1 MITTN
6 SGEQVLYI
14 LDSSVLIHDPESIFQ
29 FEEHK
34 VAIPS
39 EVLNELDKI
48 KSETSLRGKLARQ
61 AQRNISK
68 ALGNNSNRNK
78 LPMGGEILL
87 ILPPH
92 KILKEGTKSVS
103 EVLGVMDSAD
113 NKIVCTA
120 DWSKSILQKEGCIK
134 ATLVT
139 KDIGMALKA
148 RACGVEVEDYRFDK
162 VQSNP
167 ELEYQP
173 TLTDISPEQAEAF
186 TKDGVI
192 EIPELQDLKLE
203 INQYGLFNS
212 EKKIPY
218 RYLGNGKFSELRGQ
232 KGVSIEKGA
241 HIKARN
247 LEQLFLLDALL
258 DPSIDLVT
266 AKGMAGTGKT
276 ILTMI
281 AGLHLIENNRYTGMC
296 ISKPIESV
304 GKENGF
310 LPGTIEDKMRP
321 WLQPYADAINF
332 LHRGNGFAKKRQST
346 RKTKQAG
353 QETNNLLPYDRL
365 TQAGIVEIT
374 AIEYIRG
381 RSIPN
386 RLFVLDEVQNV
397 PQGIIK
403 TIASRMAEGSKL
415 VCLGDIEQI
424 DNPYLDKHSN
434 GLVHLQ
440 ANMRN
445 LPNVAHISLWKGER
459 SLLAEQAAKL
469 L

>member
-1 MITTN
+1 MN
-6 SGEQVLYI
+6 KKNENQRYLYL
-14 LDSSVLIHDPESIFQ
+14 LDSSVLIHDPECIFQ

-48 KSETSLRGKLARQ
+48 KSESSLRGKLARQ
-61 AQRNISK
+61 AQRNLSR
-68 ALGNNSNRNK
+68 ALGTNSIRNV
-78 LPMGGEILL
+78 LPNGGEIVLL
-87 ILPPH
+87 LPPPQ
-92 KILKEGTKSVS
+92 ILKEGTKITS
-103 EVLGVMDSAD
+103 EILGKIDSSD

-120 DWSKSILQKEGCIK
+120 DWAKSLLGAEKCSKL
-134 ATLVT
+134 TLVT
-139 KDIGMALKA
+139 KDIGMTLKA
-148 RACGVEVEDYRFDK
+148 RACKIEVEDYRYDK
-162 VQSNP
+162 APIDP
-167 ELEYQP
+167 EIEFQP
-173 TLTDISPEQAEAF
+173 TLTDINPNEAEDFLANGF
-186 TKDGVI
+186 L
-192 EIPELQDLKLE
+192 ELDPHNFNHLE
-203 INQYGLFNS
+203 INHYGLFNC

-218 RYLGNGKFSELRGQ
+218 RYVGNGKFIELRGQ
-232 KGVSIEKGA
+232 KGITITKGA

-276 ILTMI
+276 IITMA

-310 LPGTIEDKMRP
+310 LPGTIEDKMKP

-332 LHRGNGFAKKRQST
+332 LHRGSSFQNKKVSQ
-346 RKTKQAG
+346 RKLKKQE
-353 QETNNLLPYDRL
+353 ETQMRPYDRL
-365 TQAGIVEIT
+365 TADGLIEIT

-415 VCLGDIEQI
+415 VCLGDIDQI
-424 DNPYLDKHSN
+424 DNPYLDRNSN
-434 GLVHLQ
+434 GLVHIQ
-440 ANMRN
+440 ANMKN
-445 LPNVAHISLWKGER
+445 LPNVAHIQLWKGER
-459 SLLAEQAAKL
+459 SVLAEQAARL

>member
-1 MITTN
+1 MDKQNTEKRI
-6 SGEQVLYI
+6 LYV
-14 LDSSVLIHDPESIFQ
+14 LDSSVLIHDPECIHQ

-34 VAIPS
+34 VAVPY

-48 KSETSLRGKLARQ
+48 KSEASLRGRQARQ
-61 AQRNISK
+61 AQRNISN
-68 ALGNNSNRNK
+68 ALGREATRKK
-78 LPMGGEILL
+78 LPQGGELL
-87 ILPPH
+87 LLLPPYQ
-92 KILKEGTKSVS
+92 IIREGSKPLM
-103 EVLGVMDSAD
+103 EVLGKMDSSD
-113 NKIVCTA
+113 NKILSTS
-120 DWSKSILQKEGCIK
+120 DWARSLLEKEQCQGL
-134 ATLVT
+134 TLVT
-139 KDIGMALKA
+139 KDIGMTLKA
-148 RACGVEVEDYRFDK
+148 RACNIEVEDYRYDK
-162 VQSNP
+162 VNSVKDQYAHTPLIQISQE
-167 ELEYQP
+167 ELDQFQTGGMLTLDSRKYQP
-173 TLTDISPEQAEAF
+173 L
-186 TKDGVI
+186 
-192 EIPELQDLKLE
+192 EL
-203 INQYGLFNS
+203 NQYGLF
-212 EKKIPY
+212 EADQRIPY
-218 RYLGNGKFSELRGQ
+218 RYLGEGKFATLKGQ
-232 KGVSIEKGA
+232 KGIAISKGA

-258 DPSIDLVT
+258 DPTIDLVT

-276 ILTMI
+276 ILTMA
-281 AGLHLIENNRYTGMC
+281 AGLHLIESHRFNGMC

-332 LHRGNGFAKKRQST
+332 LHQHVPLTNKKQSQ
-346 RKTKQAG
+346 RKKKSQG
-353 QETNNLLPYDRL
+353 PETLRPYDRL
-365 TQAGIVEIT
+365 TQEGIVEIT

-424 DNPYLDKHSN
+424 DNPYLDKYSN

-445 LPNVAHISLWKGER
+445 LSNVAHIELKKGER
-459 SLLAEQAAKL
+459 SKLAEQAAKL

>member
-1 MITTN
+1 
-6 SGEQVLYI
+6 V
-14 LDSSVLIHDPESIFQ
+14 
-29 FEEHK
+29 
-34 VAIPS
+34 
-39 EVLNELDKI
+39 
-48 KSETSLRGKLARQ
+48 
-61 AQRNISK
+61 
-68 ALGNNSNRNK
+68 
-78 LPMGGEILL
+78 
-87 ILPPH
+87 
-92 KILKEGTKSVS
+92 
-103 EVLGVMDSAD
+103 
-113 NKIVCTA
+113 
-120 DWSKSILQKEGCIK
+120 
-134 ATLVT
+134 
-139 KDIGMALKA
+139 
-148 RACGVEVEDYRFDK
+148 
-162 VQSNP
+162 
-167 ELEYQP
+167 
-173 TLTDISPEQAEAF
+173 
-186 TKDGVI
+186 
-192 EIPELQDLKLE
+192 
-203 INQYGLFNS
+203 
-212 EKKIPY
+212 
-218 RYLGNGKFSELRGQ
+218 GNGKFIELRGQ
-232 KGVSIEKGA
+232 KGITIAKGA

-276 ILTMI
+276 ILTMA
-281 AGLHLIENNRYTGMC
+281 AGLHLIESNRYTGMC

-332 LHRGNGFAKKRQST
+332 LHRNNTVVGKKQSA
-346 RKTKQAG
+346 RKTR
-353 QETNNLLPYDRL
+353 QESNIPLQPYDKL
-365 TQAGIVEIT
+365 TQAGLVEIT

-424 DNPYLDKHSN
+424 DNPYLDKYSN
-434 GLVHLQ
+434 GLVHIQ

-445 LPNVAHISLWKGER
+445 LPNVAHVQLWKGER

>member
-1 MITTN
+1 MN
-6 SGEQVLYI
+6 LKENNQKVLYL
-14 LDSSVLIHDPESIFQ
+14 LDSSVLIHDPDCIFQ

-48 KSETSLRGKLARQ
+48 KSEASLRGKLARQ
-61 AQRNISK
+61 AQRNLAK
-68 ALGNNSNRNK
+68 ALNNASTRNI
-78 LPMGGEILL
+78 LPQGGEILL
-87 ILPPH
+87 LLPPY
-92 KILKEGTKSVS
+92 KITKGGTKKTSA
-103 EVLGVMDSAD
+103 VLGKMDSSD

-120 DWSKSILQKEGCIK
+120 DWATSILDQEGCQKLI
-134 ATLVT
+134 LVT
-139 KDIGMALKA
+139 KDIGMSLKA
-148 RACGVEVEDYRFDK
+148 RACNIEVEDYRFDK
-162 VQSNP
+162 ALLDP

-173 TLTDISPEQAEAF
+173 LLTEINSEESSLFLSQGFLELDINRA
-186 TKDGVI
+186 KNMD
-192 EIPELQDLKLE
+192 
-203 INQYGLFNS
+203 INQYGLFDS
-212 EKKIPY
+212 DKKIPY
-218 RYLGNGKFSELRGQ
+218 RYIGNGKFIELKGQ
-232 KGVSIEKGA
+232 RGVSIERGA
-241 HIKARN
+241 HIKAKN

-276 ILTMI
+276 ILTMA
-281 AGLHLIENNRYTGMC
+281 AGLHLIESNRYNGMC

-304 GKENGF
+304 GRENGF

-332 LHRGNGFAKKRQST
+332 LHRNNAFSNKKASL
-346 RKTKQAG
+346 RKTKKT
-353 QETNNLLPYDRL
+353 ENSPMSPYDKL
-365 TQAGIVEIT
+365 TQEGLLEIT

-386 RLFVLDEVQNV
+386 RIFVLDEVQNV
-397 PQGIIK
+397 TQGIIK

-424 DNPYLDKHSN
+424 DNPYLDKYSN
-434 GLVHLQ
+434 GLVHIQ

-445 LPNVAHISLWKGER
+445 LSNVAHVHLWKGER